1 MKTIPFNPQKSI
13 IAPLPAG
20 YGIMRFTIDNREL
33 DICVS
38 RVMQIE
44 YYSEATKAEKKPCAK
59 IIYNG
64 DNWVKSFGYGGIQK
78 VKDMYARAL
87 RGEIASTSE
96 YNDDGYRKDGTL
108 LVEDKVRL
116 QNTNICKSRHVIK

>member
-1 MKTIPFNPQKSI
+1 MKTLPFNPQKSNV
-13 IAPLPAG
+13 APLPAG
-20 YGIMRFTIDNREL
+20 HGIMRFTIDDHEL

-44 YYSEATKAEKKPCAK
+44 YYPEATKAEKKPCAK

-64 DNWVKSFGYGGIQK
+64 DNWVKSFGDGGIKK
-78 VKDMYARAL
+78 VKDMYVRAL
-87 RGEIASTSE
+87 RGEIASTDE

-116 QNTNICKSRHVIK
+116 QNSQAQKSRHVIK